1 MKASHHP
8 ADDDETPFRDRGP
21 VTAELAEEVL
31 GGGDIE
37 LLGRMP
43 WSSNMTFLADVCLGD
58 QLLQGIYKPHKGER
72 PLWDFP
78 SGLYKREVAAYRLA
92 KALGWE
98 IIPPT
103 VLRDGPVGPGS
114 LQLFVPCDFSVH
126 YFHMLE
132 DERHHHTLQRFAA
145 FDIAA
150 NSTDRKGGHLLL
162 DRHDGIWGIDN
173 GLTFHAEFK
182 LRTVIWDFG
191 GDDIP
196 ADIVADLQALLE
208 TGLPD
213 DLCELLDPHELEAL
227 KKRMR
232 GLVRDGCFPVD
243 HSGHRY
249 PWPLV

>member
-1 MKASHHP
+1 MTASHHP

-21 VTAELAEEVL
+21 VSRDLAESVL
-31 GGGDIE
+31 GGGEIE

-43 WSSNMTFLADVCLGD
+43 WSSNMTFLADVRLDD

-78 SGLYKREVAAYRLA
+78 SGLYKREVASYRLA
-92 KALGWE
+92 KALDWE

-103 VLRDGPVGPGS
+103 MLRDGPLGPGS
-114 LQLFVPCDFSVH
+114 LQLFIPCDFSIH
-126 YFHMLE
+126 YFHILE
-132 DERHHHTLQRFAA
+132 EERHHHTLQRFCA

-150 NSTDRKGGHLLL
+150 NSTDRKGGHMLL
-162 DRHDGIWGIDN
+162 DGQDGIWGIDN

-191 GDDIP
+191 DENIP
-196 ADIVADLQALLE
+196 ADIVTDLGRLLE
-208 TGLPD
+208 QGLPD
-213 DLCELLDPHELEAL
+213 DICELLDPFEVDAL
-227 KKRMR
+227 HTRMR
-232 GLVRDGCFPVD
+232 ALVREGRFPVD
-243 HSGHRY
+243 PGGHRY